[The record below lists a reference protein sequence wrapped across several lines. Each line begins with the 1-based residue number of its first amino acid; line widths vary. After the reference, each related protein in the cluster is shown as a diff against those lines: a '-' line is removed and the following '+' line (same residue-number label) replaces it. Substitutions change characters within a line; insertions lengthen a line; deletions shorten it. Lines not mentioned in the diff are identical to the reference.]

1 MKKKGDPVDHP
12 GLISGNA
19 SFSNYNYNNGVITFK
34 LDNKT
39 ESIVEVARVY
49 YKGYHILIK
58 DNAGVIH
65 ELEAFN
71 NESYVAFKTNLSGE
85 VTIYYKKTPTMTAGI
100 YISYIAFVCLASFI
114 LKAYDY
120 ETKWN

>member
-1 MKKKGDPVDHP
+1 M
-12 GLISGNA
+12 IFGNA
-19 SFSNYNYNNGVITFK
+19 SFSNYNYNNDVITFK

-85 VTIYYKKTPTMTAGI
+85 VIIYYKKTPTMTAGI

-114 LKAYDY
+114 LKSYDY

>member
-1 MKKKGDPVDHP
+1 MKKGDPVDHP

-85 VTIYYKKTPTMTAGI
+85 VTIYYKKHQQ
-100 YISYIAFVCLASFI
+100 
-114 LKAYDY
+114 
-120 ETKWN
+120 